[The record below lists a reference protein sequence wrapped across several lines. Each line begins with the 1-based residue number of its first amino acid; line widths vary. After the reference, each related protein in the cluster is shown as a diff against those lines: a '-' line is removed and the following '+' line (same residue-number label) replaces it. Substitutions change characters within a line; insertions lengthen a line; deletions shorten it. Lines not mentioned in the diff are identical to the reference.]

1 MSYCKMCEI
10 YKAKM
15 FKSDAKI
22 VKMMAR
28 IKVLEAQISRLRS
41 QQQDESKPE
50 KQEVSKED
58 GLDFFDAYNGNQVQ
72 RMKFYIADNDD

>member
-15 FKSDAKI
+15 FTSDAKI

-28 IKVLEAQISRLRS
+28 IRALEAQLSQLRS
-41 QQQDESKPE
+41 QQQDESETPE
-50 KQEVSKED
+50 KQEVSKTD
-58 GLDFFDAYNGNQVQ
+58 GLDFFKDYTGLQLR
-72 RMKFYIADNDD
+72 RMKFK

>member
-1 MSYCKMCEI
+1 MKDHCSMCEA
-10 YKAKM
+10 YKQKM

-28 IKVLEAQISRLRS
+28 IRALEAQLSRLRS
-41 QQQDESKPE
+41 QQQDEETPE

-58 GLDFFDAYNGNQVQ
+58 GLDFFEAYTGLQLQ
-72 RMKFYIADNDD
+72 RMKFK

>member
-1 MSYCKMCEI
+1 MKHCAMCEA

-22 VKMMAR
+22 VKQQAR
-28 IKVLEAQISRLRS
+28 IKALEAQLSRLRA

-50 KQEVSKED
+50 KQEVSKTD
-58 GLDFFDAYNGNQVQ
+58 GLDFFKDYTGLQLQ
-72 RMKFYIADNDD
+72 RMKFK